1 MPRHVNL
8 GALLVLVH
16 LGNVLESCD
25 FVATMGCSTIKL
37 DAEDSEIRDWAL
49 DDPHGQD
56 PDTVREIRD
65 DIERRF
71 KTLFDELYLG
81 EP

>member
-1 MPRHVNL
+1 
-8 GALLVLVH
+8 
-16 LGNVLESCD
+16 
-25 FVATMGCSTIKL
+25 MGCSTIKL